1 MRSTTT
7 FESSSVYLY
16 TRAVILAVLG
26 SLMLGGGP
34 LLGAAGAETRTP
46 PDVERTVQSPSS
58 PAQSPERAAPT
69 PPDATPWYRTP
80 WAYVGYGVGATG
92 LVVLLVRWRTAY
104 LERRRQELEDV
115 VAERTREVQ
124 HQAQQLEAYNRELLR
139 TNEILRQTVEE
150 KSRLLGMAAHD
161 LKNPLFGI
169 RALAEIVLETEA
181 LSEKTERKL
190 TLIRDSANET
200 IGLID
205 DLLSMAANAAQR
217 ESDCQDVDL
226 AALSQWVVRSFD
238 PQAERKQQDLSCVL
252 LADEPCVVEG
262 DKRKL
267 REAIS
272 NLVSNA
278 LKYSPPGED
287 VTVRVDR
294 RDDAVHVAVEDD
306 GPGLNEKDQ
315 QRMFVPFQRLSAEPT
330 GDEGSSGLGLYIVK
344 QIVETHD
351 GEIEV
356 DSVPGEG
363 STFTLVLPAT
373 ASDGAAVPE
382 GEPTDV
388 ELRG

>member
-7 FESSSVYLY
+7 FESSPGHLY

-26 SLMLGGGP
+26 SLMLVGGT
-34 LLGAAGAETRTP
+34 LLGAAGAETRTSP
-46 PDVERTVQSPSS
+46 EVERTVQPPFSPV
-58 PAQSPERAAPT
+58 QSPERAAPT

-139 TNEILRQTVEE
+139 TNETLRQTVEE

-181 LSEKTERKL
+181 LSDKTDRKL
-190 TLIRDSANET
+190 TLIRDSANEA

-267 REAIS
+267 REAIG

-294 RDDAVHVAVEDD
+294 RDEAVHVAVEDD
-306 GPGLNEKDQ
+306 GPGLTEKDQ

-351 GEIEV
+351 GEIQV

-373 ASDGAAVPE
+373 ASDGTAMPE
-382 GEPTDV
+382 AEPTDV